1 MTKIKKVRIAIQKN
15 GRLREASLLF
25 LNSIGLKFDL
35 GNNGRFIAPC
45 LNKNLEILLVRNID
59 IPEYV
64 KNGAA
69 DFGIAGQNVL
79 YERRDKIK
87 VLRKLGFGNCKLII
101 AVPRGGSIKTVRDL
115 DGERIATSY
124 PYSLKKFLAERGL
137 NASVITIK
145 GSVEITPE
153 IGLADAICDITQ
165 TGKTL
170 REHQLRVLTTI
181 MKSEAVLIGKE
192 TSKLKDI
199 INIK

>member
-1 MTKIKKVRIAIQKN
+1 MTKTKKVRIAIQKN

-25 LNSIGLKFDL
+25 LKSIGLKFDL
-35 GNNGRFIAPC
+35 ENNGRYIAPC
-45 LNKNLEILLVRNID
+45 FNKNLEILLVRNID

-79 YERRDKIK
+79 YERKDKIK

-101 AVPRGGSIKTVRDL
+101 AVPRDGQIKTLRDL

-124 PYSLKKFLAERGL
+124 PYSLKKFLGGRGL

-145 GSVEITPE
+145 GSVEIAPE

-170 REHQLRVLTTI
+170 REHQLRVLATI